1 MEQSN
6 GKRSSPI
13 ALFKYLC
20 SKIKRF
26 MLRILILF
34 ISFFI
39 ANLSFAQE
47 KFTLSGYI
55 QDAVDGEELIG
66 STVFFKELASGGS
79 ANVYGFYSVT
89 VPSGTYAVEFR
100 FLGYETLSKTIILD
114 KSQKLNIELT
124 PSSTKLTEVVV
135 SSKVQD
141 ANVRSTQMSV
151 NTLET
156 KDLNAIPVIL
166 GEKDVIKTIQLLP
179 GIKSSEGGGG
189 FFVRGGSADQNLILL
204 DEAPVY
210 NASHLLGFF
219 SVFNSD
225 AIKDLTIYK
234 GHIPAE
240 YGGRASSVLDIKMND
255 GNSKRTNVSAGIGL
269 ISSRATIEGPIVK
282 GKGSWIISGRR
293 TYLDLFL
300 KLSNNAD
307 INKSQLYF
315 YDLNAK
321 ANYRIGKNDRI
332 FLSGYFGRDKF
343 GFSDVFGFDWGNL
356 TGTARWNH
364 LFSDKLF
371 LNSTFLVSD
380 YNYNVEIFGDEGQ
393 DNGFNI
399 TSSIRDYSLKEDFSY
414 YLNPSNTIKFGANG
428 IYHTF
433 VPGEFVPG
441 AQSGLNE
448 LILQEKYAW
457 ETAAYVS
464 DDISFS
470 DKVKASAGLRYSLF
484 SQIGPGDIKTY
495 DADGDIASST
505 RYIKGDVVKT
515 YGGLEPRLGLTFLL
529 EKESSIKASYG
540 RNRQYLHLISNSTT
554 GTPIDLWIPSSN
566 NVKPQIA
573 DQIALGYFRNF
584 KENAYETSLE
594 IYYKDMKNQVDYRTG
609 AELVFNEDVES
620 QLLFG
625 KGWSYGAELYVKKNI
640 GDLTGWVSYTW
651 AKTER
656 KFDGVDYGEKYAASW
671 DRRHDLSIVGIYQ
684 LNKKWTLSG
693 AFVYRTGNAITYPI
707 GKYEVDDQVAFRYGK
722 RNADRLPDYHRLDL
736 GATKQIKN
744 TDRYESSLSFSL
756 YNAYGRKNAWI
767 INFREDPDD
776 ASKTQAVKVSLF
788 TFVPS
793 ITYSIKFK

>member
-1 MEQSN
+1 M
-6 GKRSSPI
+6 P
-13 ALFKYLC
+13 
-20 SKIKRF
+20 
-26 MLRILILF
+26 RIILLF
-34 ISFFI
+34 ISFLLV
-39 ANLSFAQE
+39 NLSSAQE
-47 KFTLSGYI
+47 KFTLSGNI

-66 STVFFKELASGGS
+66 ATVFFKELASGGS

-89 VPSGTYAVEFR
+89 VPAGTYTVEFR
-100 FLGYETLSKTIILD
+100 FLGYETLTKTIVLD
-114 KSQKLNIELT
+114 KSQKMDIELS
-124 PSSTKLTEVVV
+124 PSSTTLNEVVI
-135 SSKVQD
+135 SSKIED

-151 NTLET
+151 NTLQT

-234 GHIPAE
+234 GHIPSE
-240 YGGRASSVLDIKMND
+240 FGGRASSVLDIKMND

-269 ISSRATIEGPIVK
+269 ISSRATLEGPIVK
-282 GKGSWIISGRR
+282 DKGSWIISARR

-300 KLSNNAD
+300 GLSNNED
-307 INKSQLYF
+307 IKDSKLYF

-332 FLSGYFGRDKF
+332 YLSGYFGRDNF

-380 YNYNVEIFGDEGQ
+380 YNYDVEIFGEDDE
-393 DNGFNI
+393 DNGFTI

-414 YLNPSNTIKFGANG
+414 YLNPENTIKFGVNG

-433 VPGEFVPG
+433 VPGEFIPG
-441 AQSGLNE
+441 SSSGLNE
-448 LILQEKYAW
+448 IILQEKYAW
-457 ETAAYVS
+457 ETSAYIS
-464 DDISFS
+464 DDIVFS
-470 DKVKASAGLRYSLF
+470 DKLMVNAGLRYSWF
-484 SQIGPGDIKTY
+484 SQVGPGDIKTY
-495 DADGDIASST
+495 DEDGDISST
-505 RYIKGDVVKT
+505 ENFSRSEIVKT
-515 YGGLEPRLGLTFLL
+515 YAGLEPRLGITYLL
-529 EKESSIKASYG
+529 DESSSVKASYG
-540 RNRQYLHLISNSTT
+540 RNRQYLHLLSNSNA

-594 IYYKDMKNQVDYRTG
+594 IYYKDMQNQVDYKTG
-609 AELVFNEDVES
+609 AELIFNEDVES

-640 GDLTGWVSYTW
+640 GELTGWVSYTW

-656 KFDGVDYGEKYAASW
+656 RFDGVDLGEKYAASW
-671 DRRHDLSIVGIYQ
+671 DRRHDLSVVGIYQ
-684 LNKKWTLSG
+684 LNKKWQFSA
-693 AFVYRTGNAITYPI
+693 AFVYRTGDAITYPI
-707 GKYEVDDQVAFRYGK
+707 GKYEIDDEVVFRYGK

-744 TDRYESSLSFSL
+744 SDRFESSLTFSL

-767 INFREDPDD
+767 INFRESADDP
-776 ASKTQAVKVSLF
+776 SQTEAVKVALF

-793 ITYSIKFK
+793 ITYNLKFK